1 MDYFYNSSLKN
12 LTIAMMS
19 LFNNINVKH
28 YDDNGAETKT
38 VKVPIKFGPQSK
50 YYQRRTEDASGQR
63 YYVQLP
69 ALSIIPNGFS
79 FNANRSLSSKE
90 PRALLNPEQYENP
103 SDFLVDMMPSPW
115 DVTFTVGIRT
125 ESFQDFSQIVEQII
139 PFFAPSVYLS
149 VKEFNTINLER
160 DIKVTLNGLSPEF
173 TESMESDERRE
184 INGTLEF
191 TAEAFF
197 YGPITSASV
206 IKKINTQYGFNE
218 NHNVID
224 TYMTSAIPTSAA
236 ELITTSATVT
246 TGTFEK
252 QPVDEYGY
260 VNRMEN

>member
-69 ALSIIPNGFS
+69 VLSIVPNGFS

-103 SDFLVDMMPSPW
+103 ADFLVDMMPSPW
-115 DVTFTVGIRT
+115 DVNFTVGIRT
-125 ESFQDFSQIVEQII
+125 ESFQDFSQIIEQII

-149 VKEFNTINLER
+149 T
-160 DIKVTLNGLSPEF
+160 
-173 TESMESDERRE
+173 
-184 INGTLEF
+184 
-191 TAEAFF
+191 
-197 YGPITSASV
+197 
-206 IKKINTQYGFNE
+206 
-218 NHNVID
+218 
-224 TYMTSAIPTSAA
+224 
-236 ELITTSATVT
+236 
-246 TGTFEK
+246 
-252 QPVDEYGY
+252 
-260 VNRMEN
+260 